1 MEKLKNNIHVIGMQM
16 DLGASKRGVNMGPL
30 AIRYSGLMEKLAELG
45 FTAHD
50 RGDIV
55 AGEPET
61 DNPKMKNFKPI
72 FEANRSLF
80 EKVTDSLKQGAFP
93 VILGGDH
100 SVAAGSIAATNA
112 HFNQVGVIWVDAH
125 GDFNND
131 ESSPSGNMHGMPLS
145 ALTGFGPDKMVAFM
159 DKIKHVDPRNVAV
172 IGGRDID
179 PGERRQ
185 MAKSG
190 VHVFSIHDIDRLGMN
205 EVMKQAIE
213 VASDGTDGIHVS
225 FDVDAITP
233 QEAPGVGTPVHSG
246 LTVREAFLAAELVA
260 LSGKLV
266 ALDMVEIN
274 PILDERNKT
283 GILACELILS
293 FLGKSVY

>member
-1 MEKLKNNIHVIGMQM
+1 MNQMKNIHVIGMQM

-30 AIRYSGLMEKLAELG
+30 AIRYTGLMEKLAELG
-45 FTAHD
+45 FSAVD
-50 RGDIV
+50 KGDII
-55 AGEPET
+55 AGKPET

-72 FEANRSLF
+72 FEANKKLF
-80 EKVTDSLKQGAFP
+80 ENVTDTLKDGAFP

-100 SVAAGSIAATNA
+100 CVAAGSIAATNNY
-112 HFNQVGVIWVDAH
+112 FGKVGVIWIDAH

-145 ALTGFGPDKMVAFM
+145 ALTGFGPDKMVAFAEQL
-159 DKIKHVDPRNVAV
+159 KYVSPGNVAV
-172 IGGRDID
+172 VGGRDID
-179 PGERRQ
+179 PGERKS
-185 MAKSG
+185 MAASG
-190 VHVFSIHDIDRLGMN
+190 IHVFSIHDVDKLGMS
-205 EVMKQAIE
+205 EVIKRAIE
-213 VASDGTDGIHVS
+213 VASTGTDGIHVS

-260 LSGKLV
+260 ESGKLI

-274 PILDERNKT
+274 PILDERNRT

-293 FLGKSVY
+293 FLGKTVY

>member
-1 MEKLKNNIHVIGMQM
+1 MNKINDNIHVIGMQM

-30 AIRYSGLMEKLAELG
+30 AIRYTGLMEKLAELG
-45 FTAHD
+45 FAAVD
-50 RGDIV
+50 EGDIV

-61 DNPKMKNFKPI
+61 DNPKMKNFRPI
-72 FEANRSLF
+72 FEANMRLY
-80 EKVTDSLKQGAFP
+80 EKVTDSLKGGTFP

-100 SVAAGSIAATNA
+100 CVAAGSIAATSNYY
-112 HFNQVGVIWVDAH
+112 NKIGVIWVDAH
-125 GDFNND
+125 GDFNSD
-131 ESSPSGNMHGMPLS
+131 ECSPSGNMHGMPLS
-145 ALTGFGPDKMVAFM
+145 AVTGFGPEKMVAFTG
-159 DKIKHVDPRNVAV
+159 KIKYVDPNNVAV
-172 IGGRDID
+172 VGGRDID
-179 PGERRQ
+179 PDERKR
-185 MAKSG
+185 MAESG
-190 VHVFSIHDIDRLGMN
+190 VHVFSIHDVDVLGMS
-205 EVMKQAIE
+205 EVMKRAIE
-213 VASDGTDGIHVS
+213 VASNGTDGIHVS

-260 LSGKLV
+260 ASGKLI

-293 FLGKSVY
+293 FLGKTVY

>member
-1 MEKLKNNIHVIGMQM
+1 MNKNTEKIHVIGMQM

-30 AIRYSGLMEKLAELG
+30 AIRYSGLMEKLEELG
-45 FTAHD
+45 FSASD
-50 RGDIV
+50 KGDILS
-55 AGEPET
+55 GEPDT
-61 DNPKMKNFKPI
+61 SNPKLKNFKPI

-80 EKVTDSLKQGAFP
+80 EKVGTALKEGALP

-100 SVAAGSIAATNA
+100 SVAAGSISATNQ
-112 HFNQVGVIWVDAH
+112 FYNKIGIIWVDAH

-145 ALTGFGPDKMVAFM
+145 AVTGFGPASMVAFSGS
-159 DKIKHVDPRNVAV
+159 DKFVNPKNVAV
-172 IGGRDID
+172 VGGRDID
-179 PGERRQ
+179 HEERKR
-185 MAKSG
+185 MAASG
-190 VHVFSIHDIDRLGMN
+190 IHVFSIHDVDRLGMA
-205 EVMKQAIE
+205 EVMRSAIE
-213 VASDGTDGIHVS
+213 VAGTGTDGIHVS

-246 LTVREAFLAAELVA
+246 LTVREAFLAAELIA
-260 LSGKLV
+260 ESKKLI

-274 PILDERNKT
+274 PILDERNRT

-293 FLGKSVY
+293 LLGKSVY

>member
-1 MEKLKNNIHVIGMQM
+1 MNKNTEKIHVIGMQM

-30 AIRYSGLMEKLAELG
+30 AIRYSGLMEKLEELG
-45 FTAHD
+45 FSASD
-50 RGDIV
+50 KGDILS
-55 AGEPET
+55 GEPDT
-61 DNPKMKNFKPI
+61 SNPKLKNFKPI

-80 EKVTDSLKQGAFP
+80 EKVGAALKEGALP

-100 SVAAGSIAATNA
+100 SVAAGSISATNQ
-112 HFNQVGVIWVDAH
+112 FYNKIGIIWVDAH

-145 ALTGFGPDKMVAFM
+145 AVTGFGPASMVAFSGS
-159 DKIKHVDPRNVAV
+159 DKFVDPKNVAV
-172 IGGRDID
+172 VGGRDID
-179 PGERRQ
+179 HEERKR
-185 MAKSG
+185 MAASG
-190 VHVFSIHDIDRLGMN
+190 IHVFSIHDVDRLGMA
-205 EVMKQAIE
+205 EVMRSAIE
-213 VASDGTDGIHVS
+213 VAGTGTDGIHVS

-246 LTVREAFLAAELVA
+246 LTVREAFLAAELIA
-260 LSGKLV
+260 ESKKLI

-274 PILDERNKT
+274 PILDERNRT

-293 FLGKSVY
+293 LLGKSVY

>member
-1 MEKLKNNIHVIGMQM
+1 MEKINDNIHVIGMQM

-30 AIRYSGLMEKLAELG
+30 AIRYTGLMEKLAELG

-61 DNPKMKNFKPI
+61 ENPKMKNFKPI
-72 FEANRSLF
+72 FEANRNLF
-80 EKVTDSLKQGAFP
+80 EKVTDTLRQGAFP

-100 SVAAGSIAATNA
+100 SVAAGSIAATNS
-112 HFNQVGVIWVDAH
+112 HFNKVGVIWIDAH

-145 ALTGFGPDKMVAFM
+145 ALTGFGPDKMVAFTE
-159 DKIKHVDPRNVAV
+159 KIKYVNPDNVAV

-185 MAKSG
+185 MAASG

-205 EVMKQAIE
+205 EVMRQAIE
-213 VASDGTDGIHVS
+213 IASNGTDGIHVS

-260 LSGKLV
+260 LSEKLV

-283 GILACELILS
+283 GILACELILA
-293 FLGKSVY
+293 FLGKTVY

>member
-1 MEKLKNNIHVIGMQM
+1 MEKIKNNIHVIGMQM

-30 AIRYSGLMEKLAELG
+30 AIRYSGLMEKLDELG

-50 RGDIV
+50 KGDIV
-55 AGEPET
+55 AGKPET
-61 DNPKMKNFKPI
+61 DNPRMKNFKPI
-72 FEANRSLF
+72 FEANKSLYD
-80 EKVTDSLKQGAFP
+80 KVTDSLKQGAFP

-100 SVAAGSIAATNA
+100 SVAAGSIAATNS
-112 HFNQVGVIWVDAH
+112 HFNKVGVIWVDAH

-145 ALTGFGPDKMVAFM
+145 ALTGFGPDKMVAFAE
-159 DKIKHVDPRNVAV
+159 KIKYVNPNNVAV

-179 PGERRQ
+179 PGERKQ
-185 MAKSG
+185 MTASG

-205 EVMKQAIE
+205 EVVRQAIE
-213 VASDGTDGIHVS
+213 VASNGTDGIHVS

-260 LSGKLV
+260 LSEKLV

-283 GILACELILS
+283 GILACELILA
-293 FLGKSVY
+293 FLGKTVY

>member
-1 MEKLKNNIHVIGMQM
+1 MNQMKNIHVIGMQM

-30 AIRYSGLMEKLAELG
+30 AIRYTGLMEKLAELG
-45 FTAHD
+45 FSAVD
-50 RGDIV
+50 KGDII
-55 AGEPET
+55 AGKPET

-72 FEANRSLF
+72 FEANKQLF
-80 EKVTDSLKQGAFP
+80 ENVTDTLKNGSFP

-100 SVAAGSIAATNA
+100 CVAAGSISATNNY
-112 HFNQVGVIWVDAH
+112 FSKVGVIWIDAH

-145 ALTGFGPDKMVAFM
+145 ALTGFGPDKMVEFAEHL
-159 DKIKHVDPRNVAV
+159 KYVSPGNVAV
-172 IGGRDID
+172 VGGRDID
-179 PGERRQ
+179 PGERRS
-185 MAKSG
+185 MAASG
-190 VHVFSIHDIDRLGMN
+190 IHVFSIHDVDKLGMS
-205 EVMKQAIE
+205 EVIKRAIA

-260 LSGKLV
+260 ESGKLI

-274 PILDERNKT
+274 PILDERNRT

-293 FLGKSVY
+293 FLGKTVY

>member
-1 MEKLKNNIHVIGMQM
+1 MKKIRENIHVVGMQM

-30 AIRYSGLMEKLAELG
+30 AIRYTGLMEKLAELG
-45 FTAHD
+45 FSAID
-50 RGDIV
+50 KGDIV
-55 AGEPET
+55 AGKPET

-72 FEANRSLF
+72 FEANKSLF
-80 EKVTDSLKQGAFP
+80 EKVNATLNEGAFP

-100 SVAAGSIAATNA
+100 CVAAGSISATN
-112 HFNQVGVIWVDAH
+112 HFYNKIGVIWVDAH

-145 ALTGFGPDKMVAFM
+145 ALTGFGPEKMIEFAGANKF
-159 DKIKHVDPRNVAV
+159 VDPKNVAV
-172 IGGRDID
+172 VGGRDID
-179 PGERRQ
+179 PDERKR
-185 MAKSG
+185 MVESG
-190 VHVFSIHDIDRLGMN
+190 VQVFSIYDVDRLGMA
-205 EVMKQAIE
+205 EVMKRAIE
-213 VASDGTDGIHVS
+213 VAGNGTDGIHVS

-246 LTVREAFLAAELVA
+246 LTVREAFLTAEMLA
-260 LSGKLV
+260 ESGKLI

-293 FLGKSVY
+293 FLGKTVY